1 MYRKSTID
9 FIYFNSLN
17 ISQFEF
23 FTLLKIF
30 EGKEFR
36 RKNKTRMEQHVKFWN
51 QCLHIIE
58 EVIGE
63 PMYSTW
69 FIPIVPLSYV
79 DNNFTIQVPSQF
91 FYEYIEEQFA
101 DLLHK
106 TLNRVINSDVKLLY
120 RIKIDNSENNDR
132 GSITLPPESSSVFD
146 NRQTTLP
153 QVETPFTTVER
164 KSFDPQLNRN
174 YNFANYI
181 EGASNRLG
189 RSAGLN
195 IADQPGRSIFNPI
208 FIWGASAVGKTHLAN
223 AIGLAVKE
231 RYPEKRVLYVSA
243 NLFQMQYSDAVCRN
257 QSNDFLNFYQS
268 IDVLI
273 IDDIQE
279 LSGKTKTQNTFFH
292 IFNHLHQNRKQ
303 LIMSC
308 DRHPKDLK
316 DIEERMITRFK
327 WGLVTE
333 LEKPDLKLR
342 KDILRDKTSRDGLVV
357 NDEVIDYAAEN
368 ITGSVRDLEGF
379 IASLMAHSTFYNKEI
394 NLELTQ
400 DILNKNSKKEEKP
413 ITIESIINTVCDYYD
428 VDIDAIQ
435 TKSRK
440 HEVVQ
445 VRQISMY
452 LAKKHLDFSTSKIGA
467 YIGKRDHATVL
478 HACNMV
484 KDQLQVDKNFRK
496 DMENIE
502 SSLKS

>member
-1 MYRKSTID
+1 
-9 FIYFNSLN
+9 
-17 ISQFEF
+17 
-23 FTLLKIF
+23 
-30 EGKEFR
+30 G
-36 RKNKTRMEQHVKFWN
+36 
-51 QCLHIIE
+51 
-58 EVIGE
+58 
-63 PMYSTW
+63 
-69 FIPIVPLSYV
+69 
-79 DNNFTIQVPSQF
+79 
-91 FYEYIEEQFA
+91 
-101 DLLHK
+101 
-106 TLNRVINSDVKLLY
+106 
-120 RIKIDNSENNDR
+120 
-132 GSITLPPESSSVFD
+132 
-146 NRQTTLP
+146 
-153 QVETPFTTVER
+153 
-164 KSFDPQLNRN
+164 
-174 YNFANYI
+174 
-181 EGASNRLG
+181 
-189 RSAGLN
+189 
-195 IADQPGRSIFNPI
+195 
-208 FIWGASAVGKTHLAN
+208 VGKTHLLN
-223 AIGLAVKE
+223 AIGMKVKE
-231 RYPEKRVLYVSA
+231 LHPDKRVLYVSSH
-243 NLFQMQYSDAVCRN
+243 LFHIQYIDAIRSN
-257 QSNDFLNFYQS
+257 NINDFIHFYQT

-273 IDDIQE
+273 IDDMQE
-279 LSGKTKTQNTFFH
+279 LSGFPKTTNTFFH

>member
-1 MYRKSTID
+1 MSNSELNTKWNSCLEFIQDNVEPMVYETWFTILKPV
-9 FIYFNSLN
+9 SLDN
-17 ISQFEF
+17 N
-23 FTLLKIF
+23 TLLIEAPSSF
-30 EGKEFR
+30 VCEF
-36 RKNKTRMEQHVKFWN
+36 
-51 QCLHIIE
+51 IE
-58 EVIGE
+58 ENYLNEFQAAVCKYFGNQITVD
-63 PMYSTW
+63 YKIIVDKTNSQSTTVRSQE
-69 FIPIVPLSYV
+69 FQPAIIKNQKPLS
-79 DNNFTIQVPSQF
+79 NTSPS
-91 FYEYIEEQFA
+91 A
-101 DLLHK
+101 TDA
-106 TLNRVINSDVKLLY
+106 
-120 RIKIDNSENNDR
+120 
-132 GSITLPPESSSVFD
+132 
-146 NRQTTLP
+146 P
-153 QVETPFTTVER
+153 QVQDLDSMLNT
-164 KSFDPQLNRN
+164 KYSFS
-174 YNFANYI
+174 NFI
-181 EGASNRLG
+181 EGYSNKMARI
-189 RSAGLN
+189 AGET
-195 IADQPGRSIFNPI
+195 IAQNPGSTSFNPL
-208 FIWGASAVGKTHLAN
+208 FIHGSSGVGKTHLLN
-223 AIGLAVKE
+223 AIGMKVKE
-231 RYPEKRVLYVSA
+231 LHPDKRVLYVSSH
-243 NLFQMQYSDAVCRN
+243 LFHIQFIDAIRSN
-257 QSNDFLNFYQS
+257 NTNDFIHFYQT

-273 IDDIQE
+273 IDDMQE
-279 LSGKTKTQNTFFH
+279 LSGFPKTTNTFFH

-333 LEKPDLKLR
+333 LEKPDLQLR

-357 NDEVIDYAAEN
+357 NNEVIDFAAEN

-394 NLELTQ
+394 NLELTK

-413 ITIESIINTVCDYYD
+413 ITIESIINTVCEYFD
-428 VDIDAIQ
+428 VDVDAIQ